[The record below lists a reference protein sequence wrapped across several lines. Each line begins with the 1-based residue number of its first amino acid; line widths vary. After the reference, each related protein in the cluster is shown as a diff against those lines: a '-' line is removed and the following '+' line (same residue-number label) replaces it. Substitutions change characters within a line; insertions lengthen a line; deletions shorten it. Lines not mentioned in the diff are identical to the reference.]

1 MIQQTVQSSVIIDH
15 EKDNYTN
22 LLVAVDLMR
31 SMVKRPMNIAD
42 QSALEALLG
51 RISRDLSAIQDTQ
64 KLLEANHENLKKVA
78 TSIRKHVL
86 LVGYTKTVIQS
97 FIENGEISK
106 KVLLDIY
113 TGSEIKNDFKS
124 ISNEVDALFPDLFNR

>member
-1 MIQQTVQSSVIIDH
+1 M
-15 EKDNYTN
+15 
-22 LLVAVDLMR
+22 
-31 SMVKRPMNIAD
+31 KRPMNIAD

-124 ISNEVDALFPDLFNR
+124 ISNEVDAFFPDLFNR